1 MEKSALTPD
10 PIRDAPKGHGEGQSP
25 GAVSIMPGRSTR
37 DLRFVQYPMTFFILS
52 YACSHASAYTA
63 CFWVNQGTIARTLN
77 ISQQAVSQHFN
88 KLIAWG
94 YIEKLRKEAP
104 SRPYGK
110 KGAIWRVV
118 YDPRMSWEQVVANT
132 PEPEK
137 TVEQMAKE
145 ATKTID
151 LADRGPRGHL
161 TKPRFKPVDK
171 SAKPV
176 DKSKTTQAPACKT
189 ASISDDEYKVQLV
202 QTNKPQLVHNYYKEL
217 DNKESIDEG
226 ICRRMCAAY
235 TRIVQER
242 YGRAWTYDGRQMELA
257 AELIRMGY
265 TAETFTTDARGVVRW
280 LAKKNKQAPQSLQY
294 FITRKLNDSKPKDV
308 EGIVKH
314 MASKMRMT

>member
-1 MEKSALTPD
+1 MEKSKLAPD

-25 GAVSIMPGRSTR
+25 GAVSIMPGRATR

-52 YACSHASAYTA
+52 YGCSHASAYTA
-63 CFWVNQGTIARTLN
+63 CFWVNQATIARTLA

-118 YDPRMSWEQVVANT
+118 YDPRMTWEQVLANA

-151 LADRGPRGHL
+151 LADRGPKGHL
-161 TKPRFKPVDK
+161 TKARKKPQQ
-171 SAKPV
+171 PV
-176 DKSKTTQAPACKT
+176 DKSKTTQATACKT
-189 ASISDDEYKVQLV
+189 ASKTDDEYKVQLV
-202 QTNKPQLVHNYYKEL
+202 QTNKVQLVHNYYKEL
-217 DNKESIDEG
+217 DNKEDIDEG
-226 ICRRMCAAY
+226 SCRRMCASY
-235 TRIVQER
+235 TRVVQET
-242 YGRAWTYDGRQMELA
+242 YGRAWTYDDRQMRLA
-257 AELIRMGY
+257 ADLIRMGY
-265 TAETFTTDARGVVRW
+265 TVETFTTDARGVVRW

-294 FITRKLNDSKPKDV
+294 FITRKMNDSKPKDV

-314 MASKMRMT
+314 MASKMRMP